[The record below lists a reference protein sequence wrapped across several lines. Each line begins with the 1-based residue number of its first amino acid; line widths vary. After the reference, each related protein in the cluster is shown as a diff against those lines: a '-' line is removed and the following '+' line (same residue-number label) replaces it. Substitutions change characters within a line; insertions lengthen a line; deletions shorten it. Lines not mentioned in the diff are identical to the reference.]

1 MKPNNKPN
9 RPLSPEWSYLIRII
23 AAVTL
28 ATLVFEKDPEGM
40 RALILEVAKSL
51 VL

>member
-1 MKPNNKPN
+1 MKPSNKPN
-9 RPLSPEWSYLIRII
+9 RPLSPEWLYFIRVI

-28 ATLVFEKDPEGM
+28 AALVSDKEPEGV
-40 RALILEVAKSL
+40 RTLLLEVAKSL